1 MTARGRLVLL
11 ALLLLPLHGG
21 ELLRVRAETQD
32 RIRHGSRSTLRR
44 TLLLGQ
50 LWIGQILMSPE
61 VRGGTGSTTSQTLA
75 LLVLNPVLLSG
86 LRLETFVVAGSLR
99 LRDL

>member
-1 MTARGRLVLL
+1 MTARRRVVLLVLL
-11 ALLLLPLHGG
+11 RLLLRGG
-21 ELLRVRAETQD
+21 ELLRVQAETQD

-75 LLVLNPVLLSG
+75 LLVLIPVLLLG
-86 LRLETFVVAGSLR
+86 LRLEIFVVAESLR